1 MILITGCSC
10 QNRRG
15 WNNNQ
20 HVTVLESTR
29 LNWSISTSL
38 ERRQMNIPDEMNCWS
53 WFPAMVGYAACYEAL
68 AEECMELAHC
78 ALKLAR
84 VLRGDNPVK
93 EGGRNYLDKLDEEYT
108 DVVSCAIA
116 LELKP
121 NADISVWK
129 WERHKKRLEEMEGK

>member
-1 MILITGCSC
+1 
-10 QNRRG
+10 
-15 WNNNQ
+15 
-20 HVTVLESTR
+20 
-29 LNWSISTSL
+29 
-38 ERRQMNIPDEMNCWS
+38 MNIPDKMNCWGD
-53 WFPAMVGYAACYEAL
+53 FPAMVGYAACYEAL

-93 EGGRNYLDKLDEEYT
+93 KDGTIYLDKLDEKYT

-129 WERHKKRLEEMEGK
+129 WERHKKRLKEALEREEDN

>member
-1 MILITGCSC
+1 
-10 QNRRG
+10 
-15 WNNNQ
+15 
-20 HVTVLESTR
+20 
-29 LNWSISTSL
+29 
-38 ERRQMNIPDEMNCWS
+38 MNIPDEMNCWS
-53 WFPAMVGYAACYEAL
+53 QFPAMVGYAACYEAL

-84 VLRGDNPVK
+84 VLRGDNPIK
-93 EGGRNYLDKLDEEYT
+93 EDGTIYLDKLDEEYT

-121 NADISVWK
+121 NADTSVWK

>member
-1 MILITGCSC
+1 
-10 QNRRG
+10 
-15 WNNNQ
+15 
-20 HVTVLESTR
+20 
-29 LNWSISTSL
+29 
-38 ERRQMNIPDEMNCWS
+38 
-53 WFPAMVGYAACYEAL
+53 MVGYAACYEAL

-93 EGGRNYLDKLDEEYT
+93 EDGTIYLDKLDEEYT

-116 LELKP
+116 LKLKP

-129 WERHKKRLEEMEGK
+129 WERHKKRLEEALEREGDN

>member
-1 MILITGCSC
+1 
-10 QNRRG
+10 
-15 WNNNQ
+15 
-20 HVTVLESTR
+20 
-29 LNWSISTSL
+29 
-38 ERRQMNIPDEMNCWS
+38 MNIPDEMNCWAN
-53 WFPAMVGYAACYEAL
+53 FQAMVGGAACYEAL

-93 EGGRNYLDKLDEEYT
+93 EGGRSYLDKLDEEYT

-129 WERHKKRLEEMEGK
+129 WGRHKKRLEEALEREGDN

>member
-1 MILITGCSC
+1 
-10 QNRRG
+10 
-15 WNNNQ
+15 
-20 HVTVLESTR
+20 
-29 LNWSISTSL
+29 
-38 ERRQMNIPDEMNCWS
+38 MNIPDKMKCWRD
-53 WFPAMVGYAACYEAL
+53 FPAMVGYAACYEAL

-93 EGGRNYLDKLDEEYT
+93 EGGRNYLDKLDEKYT

-129 WERHKKRLEEMEGK
+129 WNCHKKRLEEALEREGDN

>member
-1 MILITGCSC
+1 
-10 QNRRG
+10 
-15 WNNNQ
+15 
-20 HVTVLESTR
+20 
-29 LNWSISTSL
+29 
-38 ERRQMNIPDEMNCWS
+38 
-53 WFPAMVGYAACYEAL
+53 MVGYAACYEAL

-93 EGGRNYLDKLDEEYT
+93 EGGRNYLDKLDEECT

-116 LELKP
+116 LDLKP

-129 WERHKKRLEEMEGK
+129 WKRHKKRLEEMEGK

>member
-1 MILITGCSC
+1 MRSYNTHCVGCSTTTISS
-10 QNRRG
+10 NR
-15 WNNNQ
+15 
-20 HVTVLESTR
+20 VEIDTVKLAEIDQFRKESK
-29 LNWSISTSL
+29 
-38 ERRQMNIPDEMNCWS
+38 MNIPDKMNCWGD
-53 WFPAMVGYAACYEAL
+53 FPAMVGYAACYEAL

-93 EGGRNYLDKLDEEYT
+93 EDGTIYLDKLDEEYT

-129 WERHKKRLEEMEGK
+129 WERHKKRLEERGDN

>member
-1 MILITGCSC
+1 
-10 QNRRG
+10 
-15 WNNNQ
+15 
-20 HVTVLESTR
+20 
-29 LNWSISTSL
+29 
-38 ERRQMNIPDEMNCWS
+38 MNIPDEMNCWTN
-53 WFPAMVGYAACYEAL
+53 FPAMVGGAACYEAL

-129 WERHKKRLEEMEGK
+129 WERHEKRMEEALEREGDN

>member
-1 MILITGCSC
+1 
-10 QNRRG
+10 
-15 WNNNQ
+15 
-20 HVTVLESTR
+20 
-29 LNWSISTSL
+29 
-38 ERRQMNIPDEMNCWS
+38 
-53 WFPAMVGYAACYEAL
+53 MVGYAACYEAL

-78 ALKLAR
+78 AMKLAR

-129 WERHKKRLEEMEGK
+129 WERNKKRLEKWRVNNGVQG

>member
-1 MILITGCSC
+1 
-10 QNRRG
+10 
-15 WNNNQ
+15 
-20 HVTVLESTR
+20 
-29 LNWSISTSL
+29 
-38 ERRQMNIPDEMNCWS
+38 
-53 WFPAMVGYAACYEAL
+53 MVGYAACYEAL

-93 EGGRNYLDKLDEEYT
+93 EDGTIYLDKLDEEYT

-129 WERHKKRLEEMEGK
+129 WERNKKRWKKRLKERGITDGVES

>member
-1 MILITGCSC
+1 
-10 QNRRG
+10 
-15 WNNNQ
+15 
-20 HVTVLESTR
+20 
-29 LNWSISTSL
+29 
-38 ERRQMNIPDEMNCWS
+38 
-53 WFPAMVGYAACYEAL
+53 MVGYAACYEAL

-78 ALKLAR
+78 ALKIAR

-93 EGGRNYLDKLDEEYT
+93 EYGTFYLDKLDEEFT

-129 WERHKKRLEEMEGK
+129 LERHKKRLKEMEGK

>member
-1 MILITGCSC
+1 
-10 QNRRG
+10 
-15 WNNNQ
+15 
-20 HVTVLESTR
+20 
-29 LNWSISTSL
+29 
-38 ERRQMNIPDEMNCWS
+38 
-53 WFPAMVGYAACYEAL
+53 MVGYAACYEAL

-93 EGGRNYLDKLDEEYT
+93 EDGTIYLDKLDEEYT

-129 WERHKKRLEEMEGK
+129 WNRCKKRLEEMEGK

>member
-1 MILITGCSC
+1 
-10 QNRRG
+10 
-15 WNNNQ
+15 
-20 HVTVLESTR
+20 
-29 LNWSISTSL
+29 
-38 ERRQMNIPDEMNCWS
+38 
-53 WFPAMVGYAACYEAL
+53 MVGYAACYEAL

-129 WERHKKRLEEMEGK
+129 WERYKKRLEEMEGK

>member
-1 MILITGCSC
+1 
-10 QNRRG
+10 
-15 WNNNQ
+15 
-20 HVTVLESTR
+20 
-29 LNWSISTSL
+29 
-38 ERRQMNIPDEMNCWS
+38 
-53 WFPAMVGYAACYEAL
+53 MVGYAACYEAL

-84 VLRGDNPVK
+84 VLRGDNPV
-93 EGGRNYLDKLDEEYT
+93 GGTELATWRDGAGYLDKLKEEYT

-129 WERHKKRLEEMEGK
+129 WERHKKRLEETEGK

>member
-1 MILITGCSC
+1 MGITR
-10 QNRRG
+10 NR
-15 WNNNQ
+15 
-20 HVTVLESTR
+20 VEIDTVKLVDFYQVRKES
-29 LNWSISTSL
+29 
-38 ERRQMNIPDEMNCWS
+38 EMNIPDKMKCWGD
-53 WFPAMVGYAACYEAL
+53 FPAMVGYAACYEAL

-78 ALKLAR
+78 AMKLAR

-93 EGGRNYLDKLDEEYT
+93 EGGRSYLDKLDEEYT

-121 NADISVWK
+121 NADIAVWK